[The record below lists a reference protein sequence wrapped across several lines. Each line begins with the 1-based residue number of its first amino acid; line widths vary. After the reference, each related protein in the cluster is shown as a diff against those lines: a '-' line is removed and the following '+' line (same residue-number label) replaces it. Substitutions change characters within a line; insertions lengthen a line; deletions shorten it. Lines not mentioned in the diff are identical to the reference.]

1 MKNDINAF
9 NMNEVRGLLLKIIH
23 DMSDSEKR
31 KLLKELK
38 NKHHSKSTQPAYN

>member
-1 MKNDINAF
+1 MKSDVSEV

-23 DMSDSEKR
+23 DMPDSEKR

-38 NKHHSKSTQPAYN
+38 SRHIPKPTQPTYN